1 MSGTVTIRPGQS
13 VALPLTV
20 NGDLVSGPTY
30 TESDST
36 LGTVTPNADPLTG
49 ASFTAKADAVT
60 KGVETV
66 TASAV
71 GASTLT
77 DSVEITVSPL
87 ASSLVLAI
95 GAVSGP

>member
-1 MSGTVTIRPGQS
+1 MSGSVTIRPGQS

-49 ASFTAKADAVT
+49 AVYVAKTDAV
-60 KGVETV
+60 KGVETI

-71 GASTLT
+71 GVSTLT

-87 ASSLVLAI
+87 ATSLELAV